1 MLAIPYLLGL
11 EKQARPSKNTE
22 IIVGLVLLPKA
33 VVAISDLVRSDA
45 VMHDWRPA
53 TSDVP

>member
-45 VMHDWRPA
+45 V
-53 TSDVP
+53 TQ